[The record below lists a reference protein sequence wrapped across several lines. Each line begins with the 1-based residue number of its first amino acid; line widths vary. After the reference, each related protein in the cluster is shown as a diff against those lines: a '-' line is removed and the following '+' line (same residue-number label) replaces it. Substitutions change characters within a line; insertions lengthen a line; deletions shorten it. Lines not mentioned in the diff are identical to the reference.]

1 MRHLPAPLPRGP
13 PRQAREEP
21 RPLGGHLR
29 RGGKHN
35 VAPYFCVQ
43 KDFAPSSSNCRLG
56 ASSQLAGRWAE
67 RHIQRPPVHL
77 GKQPTPPR
85 REGSF
90 GGRPAE
96 PPASFS
102 RQRQPLPRP
111 ARPAA
116 PPADE
121 TREEPRGREPS
132 RRSGPA
138 QPTHLPLPGPARSP
152 GPPAPEPVGEGQAP
166 GFHGAEKAA
175 ARRTRGGKGSRNPG
189 ALGRAA
195 ASLSS
200 PPGRLGPSAACASSG
215 WRFGWA
221 GPGSPAPGRPNP
233 VGAQAPSR
241 GRQGAGCGAGRPAGG
256 RAACCGCAGAEIAGD
271 CAVGHSPQSGC
282 ATVGLRRGDCDRAG
296 SSQPPATSGN
306 GERCRLCRRRRR
318 RGGGGEGGGTHATH
332 GSASPP
338 GDRHDGE
345 AGAALATPGRG
356 LSAVPLQ
363 PPAAS
368 SASRAAVQ
376 RLLGPG
382 PGGVWMSEP
391 GPRRPRVSCGPK
403 WLLIRRGLRSVAG
416 AGNWDLRSKGTPPH
430 FSPRGLGRSLDPLPE
445 RTLPSLIQSPN
456 QTFQRK
462 SLVQS
467 NMVIYSLVIR

>member
-1 MRHLPAPLPRGP
+1 MHRTKFGTSGNDTTGENRSGHHHYKTCNGKPLNPRKPGIRDRIKHKTIPIPDPVLTEAKVPFFPRGAPP
-13 PRQAREEP
+13 PRSPTPGTTTPGPGRTQTP
-21 RPLGGHLR
+21 
-29 RGGKHN
+29 
-35 VAPYFCVQ
+35 
-43 KDFAPSSSNCRLG
+43 
-56 ASSQLAGRWAE
+56 RWAS
-67 RHIQRPPVHL
+67 PPWRKTQCRSL
-77 GKQPTPPR
+77 FLRTKGLCALFLELPPR
-85 REGSF
+85 RLIPTCRKMGSAPYSAPPSPPGEAAHATPA
-90 GGRPAE
+90 GGKLRRSPGRATSLLLPPETATPA
-96 PPASFS
+96 
-102 RQRQPLPRP
+102 PRP
-111 ARPAA
+111 AGRAA

-175 ARRTRGGKGSRNPG
+175 ARRTRGGRGGRNPG

-233 VGAQAPSR
+233 AGAQAPSR

-356 LSAVPLQ
+356 LSAVPSQ

-376 RLLGPG
+376 P
-382 PGGVWMSEP
+382 
-391 GPRRPRVSCGPK
+391 
-403 WLLIRRGLRSVAG
+403 
-416 AGNWDLRSKGTPPH
+416 
-430 FSPRGLGRSLDPLPE
+430 
-445 RTLPSLIQSPN
+445 
-456 QTFQRK
+456 
-462 SLVQS
+462 
-467 NMVIYSLVIR
+467 